1 MKLLLAVLMLL
12 GMLVAH
18 GGLARIARGARGYS
32 AGLSIVLG
40 LRAGSSVTEIP
51 AANVTIPTPTTVGLI
66 VSTTVGSAFLDKK
79 KRLVLP
85 HNGTVHE
92 LKQQLHQKFP
102 GSPPVELQRLFFG
115 MRLLGDNEVLS
126 NLSTLNP
133 VPLMLDM
140 LTGTSVYNKTL
151 SVSQALE
158 AYAAIS
164 VQQAYIG
171 ERLRAHF
178 SAGIKRGE
186 TEGATAATPEA
197 PSEVETAVYRDM
209 FSAINSSLYS
219 TYTEDI
225 SQALVEEADPETLS
239 DDTAAWRHQRKDKSP
254 ITVALAQEFDLNFRG
269 MKNFAYY
276 SILLA
281 IFAMFG
287 TNTQASSQLLILMVP
302 LLWVSKLRQ
311 LRLLGKLV
319 VNVVLPLI
327 PSVEFLMPLLAAPY
341 QVLAVEM
348 SKSAGGVEEEEVEE
362 GREIEGQ
369 GKSVEGDR
377 RKSRRRPVVPVA
389 KSRRV

>member
-1 MKLLLAVLMLL
+1 MAKILLAVLLL
-12 GMLVAH
+12 LSVLVAH

-32 AGLSIVLG
+32 GVGLSIVLG
-40 LRAGSSVTEIP
+40 LRAGSSVTEVP
-51 AANVTIPTPTTVGLI
+51 ASNNVTVSTPTTSVGVI

-102 GSPPVELQRLFFG
+102 GSPPVDLQRLFFG
-115 MRLLGDNEVLS
+115 MRLLGDDEVLS

-164 VQQAYIG
+164 VQQAYVG
-171 ERLRAHF
+171 ERLRALF
-178 SAGIKRGE
+178 SAGIKRSE
-186 TEGATAATPEA
+186 TGAGSTPEA
-197 PSEVETAVYRDM
+197 PGEAETAVYRDM

-319 VNVVLPLI
+319 VNAVLPLI

-348 SKSAGGVEEEEVEE
+348 SKSAGGVEEEEEEEE
-362 GREIEGQ
+362 GKSEEGHR
-369 GKSVEGDR
+369 R
-377 RKSRRRPVVPVA
+377 RKGTRPPVVPVA
-389 KSRRV
+389 KKSRRV